1 YYYLLLVHQMYVRTP
16 PGYDGAEVNGHGQ
29 ASLQAATPAPVP
41 ALAVPAGA
49 SGAVAVGAMPSSA
62 AAADGPATGASGSN
76 GFGVRRANGQPSGAP
91 APGGQLAGADAHGHV
106 VDAGHGDGHGDDAPA
121 GPWWRRNI
129 TGDMPQERSYPPLAV
144 PFSITLGL
152 VIFLVGVFFVG
163 LWPAPLIDLLQGA
176 SQSLFAS

>member
-1 YYYLLLVHQMYVRTP
+1 M
-16 PGYDGAEVNGHGQ
+16 G
-29 ASLQAATPAPVP
+29 
-41 ALAVPAGA
+41 
-49 SGAVAVGAMPSSA
+49 
-62 AAADGPATGASGSN
+62 TGG
-76 GFGVRRANGQPSGAP
+76 
-91 APGGQLAGADAHGHV
+91 
-106 VDAGHGDGHGDDAPA
+106 GHGDDAPA